1 MASRFPAAW
10 LDELRARAD
19 IVQIVSGYVPL
30 KKNGHRYW
38 GLCPFHGEKTA
49 SFSVDAEQQL
59 YYCFGCKA
67 GGSVI
72 QFIMEIERLD
82 FPEAVRFLADQL
94 HMPLPQMENDPDW
107 QRKRDQR
114 DRLLSANREAAR
126 IFHQTL
132 YTKEGEASLNYLK
145 KRGLTDNVIRK
156 FGLGAAPE
164 KWDFLTQQLLQK
176 GFTLEELRQVGLTV
190 VKDEETLPD
199 GTKRPKRAFD
209 MFRNRAIFPIIDQY
223 GNVLGFG
230 GRILGEG
237 QPKYLNTSDTPVFNK
252 RLGVYA
258 ANLLRKER
266 HLERVVLVEGYMDV
280 VSLNQFGVTGVC
292 ATLGTALTNEQA
304 RLLKRFAPKVYLSY
318 DGDSAGQHAILRG
331 LDILEAEGIP
341 ARVLDFPDGLDP
353 DEFIRRDGLEGFE
366 KLPALSPAT
375 YRMRRLKDQYDL
387 STQEG
392 RTEYA
397 KACAQILKGLEP
409 VELENHLQQLMVQTG
424 FSREVLMAQIGQTV
438 PRVNEAVQKPA
449 AAAPVRRTTAAD
461 STDDELR
468 AQEMLISLLGTR
480 RLPSDIISEQDFDDP
495 LLKSLYTRLKEGDS
509 PAALVDAFQDRED
522 IRARVGRLLLT
533 PPSEDTDQL
542 IRMAEDCLSSL
553 RRKRIERQIKT
564 IMQNVNS
571 MTGEEKREAMMQVQ
585 QLSAQLNQLKAR
597 RSTQP

>member
-82 FPEAVRFLADQL
+82 FPGAVRFLADQL

-449 AAAPVRRTTAAD
+449 AAAPVRRTPAAD

-495 LLKSLYTRLKEGDS
+495 LLKSLYTRLKAGDS

>member
-145 KRGLTDNVIRK
+145 QRGLTDNVIRK

-223 GNVLGFG
+223 GNVLAFG

-280 VSLNQFGVTGVC
+280 VSLTQFGVTGVC

-409 VELENHLQQLMVQTG
+409 VEMENHLQQLMVQTG

-449 AAAPVRRTTAAD
+449 AAASVRRTPAAD

-564 IMQNVNS
+564 IMQNVNG

-597 RSTQP
+597 RSTQL

>member
-176 GFTLEELRQVGLTV
+176 GFNLEELRQVGLTV

-449 AAAPVRRTTAAD
+449 AAAPVRRTPAAD